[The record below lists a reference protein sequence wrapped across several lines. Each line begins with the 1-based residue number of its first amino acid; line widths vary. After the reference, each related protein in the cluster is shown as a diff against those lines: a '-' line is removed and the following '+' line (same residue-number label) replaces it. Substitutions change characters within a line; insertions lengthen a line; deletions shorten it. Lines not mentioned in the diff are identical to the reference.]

1 MMESIC
7 EENSVQRVSNTFTYI
22 SHDGN
27 SKFGG
32 VWSTI
37 QEMQIQL
44 LHISLKIHWNK
55 KHFSEFYSYNQL
67 IDFLL

>member
-1 MMESIC
+1 MQ
-7 EENSVQRVSNTFTYI
+7 NQTTFFSNTFTYI
-22 SHDGN
+22 SHDRN

-32 VWSTI
+32 VWSTK

-67 IDFLL
+67 TDFLL